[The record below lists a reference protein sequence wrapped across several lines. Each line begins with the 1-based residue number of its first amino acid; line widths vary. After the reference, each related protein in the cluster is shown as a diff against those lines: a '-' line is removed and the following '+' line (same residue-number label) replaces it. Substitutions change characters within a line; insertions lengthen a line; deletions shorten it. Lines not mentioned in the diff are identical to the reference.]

1 MSVIY
6 VISGLGAD
14 ERVFQ
19 NLDFKGRPFQH
30 IRWIEPRRQESIA
43 DYATRL
49 SAQIQT
55 PNPILIGVSFGGMLA
70 VEMAQQIKCRQV
82 ILLSSAKNR
91 HEIPLLY
98 RFWGQFRL
106 HKLLPVALL
115 KWANPITY
123 WLFGMQ
129 TPAEKA
135 LLKAI
140 LRDTDP
146 VFLKWAIHAIV
157 SWKQEKSPA
166 GIVHIHGDCDR
177 VLPLQHPSGVEEVVP
192 DGGHLMVLTKAG
204 LINILLEKHFPRL
217 Q

>member
-6 VISGLGAD
+6 LLSGLGAD

-19 NLDFKGRPFQH
+19 NLDFKGRPCQFIQ
-30 IRWIEPRRQESIA
+30 WIEPQRHETMA
-43 DYATRL
+43 HYASRL

-55 PNPILIGVSFGGMLA
+55 ANPILIGVSFGGMLA

-82 ILLSSAKNR
+82 ILLSSAKNS
-91 HEIPLLY
+91 HEIPRLY
-98 RFWGQFRL
+98 RFFGQIQL

-115 KWANPITY
+115 KWANPLTY

-140 LRDTDP
+140 LHDTDP

-157 SWKQEKSPA
+157 SWKQKKSPA
-166 GIVHIHGDCDR
+166 GILHIHGDRDR
-177 VLPLQHPSGVEEVVP
+177 ILLLQHPSGVDDVVP
-192 DGGHLMVLTKAG
+192 GGGHLMVLNKSDIINTLLDKA
-204 LINILLEKHFPRL
+204 LPPV
-217 Q
+217 